1 MAFLFPKVVNQIPKK
16 GKIKK
21 KNLSSIVKMIN
32 IFEKRIYH
40 KNLFHPHQKKPELYT
55 KFTFYL
61 HWNKLYKIDF
71 LHQK

>member
-1 MAFLFPKVVNQIPKK
+1 MAFLFPKVVNHIPKK
-16 GKIKK
+16 GKKK

-40 KNLFHPHQKKPELYT
+40 KNMSHPHPPKNSELYT

-61 HWNKLYKIDF
+61 G
-71 LHQK
+71 